1 MKVIRIEHK
10 DTGIGVFR
18 AYNHSDKRNLYR
30 ERFDC
35 MANRIQLMPE
45 PCDEIWNLNP
55 RLMFENKNLVCAFSK
70 IEHLTTYIVARELR
84 ELVREWNMRI
94 YEIEVDTPYVGRQQV
109 VYERGT
115 EKYKKDITQTILM
128 AITMFSNEL

>member
-18 AYNHSDKRNLYR
+18 AYRGSPERSLYL
-30 ERFDC
+30 ERFQD
-35 MANRIQLMPE
+35 MAKRATKLPD
-45 PCDEIWNLNP
+45 PTDEIYELTNRHLY
-55 RLMFENKNLVCAFSK
+55 ENRSLICAFRTIS
-70 IEHLTTYIVARELR
+70 HLSTYIMAKEIRD
-84 ELVREWNMRI
+84 LVRDWNMRI
-94 YEIEVDTPYVGRQQV
+94 YEIEVDTPYVGKQQV

-128 AITMFSNEL
+128 ASAMFSYD